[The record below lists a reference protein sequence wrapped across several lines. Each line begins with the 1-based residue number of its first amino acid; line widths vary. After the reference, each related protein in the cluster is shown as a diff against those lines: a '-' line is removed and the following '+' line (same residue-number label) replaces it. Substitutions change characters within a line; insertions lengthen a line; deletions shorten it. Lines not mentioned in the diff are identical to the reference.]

1 MKLKTIEKNKEGTHV
16 SAFFLFKKGIREERQ
31 FGACMYL

>member
-16 SAFFLFKKGIREERQ
+16 SAFFLFKRSISEERQ
-31 FGACMYL
+31 FGACKYL